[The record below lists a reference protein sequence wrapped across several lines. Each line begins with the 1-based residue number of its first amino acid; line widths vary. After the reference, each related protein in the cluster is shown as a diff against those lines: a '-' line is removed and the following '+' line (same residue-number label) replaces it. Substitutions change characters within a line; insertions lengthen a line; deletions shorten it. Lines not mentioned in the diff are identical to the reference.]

1 MIIYSGWVVW
11 GEADVGRMMRS
22 IEAYEHKDN
31 GYEVLDMMVFFFF
44 FFFGYR
50 GLDSSVCRV
59 LSMLTMA
66 DTRS

>member
-31 GYEVLDMMVFFFF
+31 GYEVLDMMVLFLDTVGWILVSV
-44 FFFGYR
+44 GY
-50 GLDSSVCRV
+50 
-59 LSMLTMA
+59 
-66 DTRS
+66 

>member
-44 FFFGYR
+44 FFWIPWVGF
-50 GLDSSVCRV
+50 
-59 LSMLTMA
+59 
-66 DTRS
+66 

>member
-44 FFFGYR
+44 FLDTVGWILVSVGY
-50 GLDSSVCRV
+50 
-59 LSMLTMA
+59 
-66 DTRS
+66 